1 MRPNGDK
8 KRRKSPERRR
18 TSSLS
23 KTSATSSAKNGVNPT
38 TASVS
43 VGTETGPPS
52 QRNSFYDA
60 REYTP
65 PLTVAPL
72 ASAGMLVSMIYLRG
86 GTFCHTARPFDGKK
100 GVRTFMV
107 LGGGNILVV
116 IYCRLKYIHK

>member
-23 KTSATSSAKNGVNPT
+23 KTVTSATSSTNNGVST
-38 TASVS
+38 KAVS

-65 PLTVAPL
+65 PPLIVAPL
-72 ASAGMLVSMIYLRG
+72 ASAGMLVNMVKDSFIKDFFS
-86 GTFCHTARPFDGKK
+86 TNGKK
-100 GVRTFMV
+100 GYNR
-107 LGGGNILVV
+107 
-116 IYCRLKYIHK
+116 

>member
-23 KTSATSSAKNGVNPT
+23 KTATSATSSTNNGVST
-38 TASVS
+38 TTVS

-65 PLTVAPL
+65 PPLTVAPL
-72 ASAGMLVSMIYLRG
+72 ASAGMLVDMIKDSFITIDKAVNGMIYLIGVTFRKKTFSPLTVKRG
-86 GTFCHTARPFDGKK
+86 TTVK
-100 GVRTFMV
+100 GVAF
-107 LGGGNILVV
+107 
-116 IYCRLKYIHK
+116 

>member
-23 KTSATSSAKNGVNPT
+23 KTATSATSSTNNGVST
-38 TASVS
+38 KAVS

-65 PLTVAPL
+65 PPLTVAPL
-72 ASAGMLVSMIYLRG
+72 ASAGMLVDMIKDSFITIDKAVNGMIYLIG
-86 GTFCHTARPFDGKK
+86 VTFRKK
-100 GVRTFMV
+100 TFSPLTV
-107 LGGGNILVV
+107 KRVQP
-116 IYCRLKYIHK
+116 LKG

>member
-23 KTSATSSAKNGVNPT
+23 KTATSATSSTNNGVST
-38 TASVS
+38 TTVS

-65 PLTVAPL
+65 PPLTVAPL
-72 ASAGMLVSMIYLRG
+72 ALAGMLVNVIKDSFITTDKAVYGMLYLTGVTFRQRLFLPLTVKRG
-86 GTFCHTARPFDGKK
+86 YNR
-100 GVRTFMV
+100 
-107 LGGGNILVV
+107 
-116 IYCRLKYIHK
+116 